1 MKILILE
8 DKLIEVKEI
17 FDGGTLHGVDKEV
30 GGDVS
35 ENNQRHSPNSGVESL
50 NFSCPSKYDDDGNN
64 KRAGRSQK
72 T

>member
-17 FDGGTLHGVDKEV
+17 FDGGTLHGVDKEI

-35 ENNQRHSPNSGVESL
+35 ENNQCNSPNSGVESRI
-50 NFSCPSKYDDDGNN
+50 SRPSKYDDDGYD
-64 KRAGRSQK
+64 KRAGRSQE